1 MSDENPVPDA
11 APANGDVLLRVENLV
26 KYFPARSA
34 GLVARREYVHAVD
47 GVSMTVRR
55 GQTFGVVGETGCGK
69 STLARCIA
77 RLHDVTSG
85 RIVFDGQDIT
95 RFSERR
101 MRPLRRE
108 IQMIFQDPIGS
119 LNPRRRVGSIIG
131 DPFAI
136 HGLASGAER
145 TRRVQELME
154 RVGLNPEHYN
164 RFPAEFSG
172 GQRQR
177 IGVARA
183 LAFRPKLIIC
193 DEPVSALDAS
203 IQAQVINLLADLQA
217 EFGLTYIFI
226 AHDLSVVRHV
236 SHTVAVMYLGQLV
249 ETAPVEEV
257 FTRPRHPY
265 TGALLSAVSVPGP
278 DRSGEREQIVLVGDV
293 PSPVAPPSG
302 CRFHPRCPKA
312 APVCVAEAPP
322 LEPHPGDGPEHPAAC
337 HLPLA
342 VAEDLAEFPPTMSRL
357 TIAEEQR
364 VIDVGGSVPPDA
376 SVPGATGVT
385 GMVGAARAAG
395 SGPAMS
401 TVRDSAGPA
410 TAAET
415 ALVAGE
421 RPAGKKIEGRSPWR
435 LAYERLRSD
444 RSAKIAAGTIL
455 VIVLLAIFAPVFA
468 AITGHGPD
476 QQFINIGENATGG
489 PVPPSGTFWFGTD
502 SNGRDLFVRVL
513 YGARVSLL
521 VGVLATAIS
530 VALGVVFGLAAGYIG
545 GFVDSLIARVIDVML
560 SIPLLLIAISVA
572 YISGPG
578 IWLVIVIVGVLS
590 FTYLARIV
598 RGQVISLKEKEYI
611 QAARALGAGP
621 WRIMF
626 TDLLP
631 NVMAQVIVY
640 ASLLIPLAIVT
651 EAALSFL
658 GVGVPPPTPDW
669 GQMINDA
676 SGYYQ
681 YGYWWYLLFPSLA
694 LLITT
699 LAFNIFG
706 DSVRDAFD
714 PRGARLFV

>member
-1 MSDENPVPDA
+1 MATYAMSDENPASAA
-11 APANGDVLLRVENLV
+11 APASGGDVLLRVENLV
-26 KYFPARSA
+26 KYFPARST
-34 GLVARREYVHAVD
+34 GLFAKREHVHAVD
-47 GVSMTVRR
+47 GVNMTVRR

-69 STLARCIA
+69 STLGRCIA

-85 RIVFDGQDIT
+85 RIVFEGHDIT
-95 RFSERR
+95 RISERR

-108 IQMIFQDPIGS
+108 IQMIFQDPISS

-136 HGLASGAER
+136 HGLAAGGER
-145 TRRVQELME
+145 KRRVQELME

-164 RFPAEFSG
+164 RFPGEFSG

-249 ETAPVEEV
+249 EIAPVEDV

-265 TGALLSAVSVPGP
+265 TGALLSAVPVPGL
-278 DRSGEREQIVLVGDV
+278 DRSGEREQIILVGDV
-293 PSPVAPPSG
+293 PSPITPPSG

-337 HLPLA
+337 HLPMA
-342 VAEDLAEFPPTMSRL
+342 VAENPAEFRP
-357 TIAEEQR
+357 TIAEEER
-364 VIDVGGSVPPDA
+364 VIEVGGSAPPDA
-376 SVPGATGVT
+376 AVPGATGFIGVT
-385 GMVGAARAAG
+385 GAADA
-395 SGPAMS
+395 
-401 TVRDSAGPA
+401 
-410 TAAET
+410 
-415 ALVAGE
+415 
-421 RPAGKKIEGRSPWR
+421 AGKKIEGRSPWR

-455 VIVLLAIFAPVFA
+455 VIALLAIFAPVFA
-468 AITGHGPD
+468 AITGHGPG
-476 QQFINIGENATGG
+476 QQFINIGENANGG

-502 SNGRDLFVRVL
+502 SNGRDLFIRIL
-513 YGARVSLL
+513 YGARVSLV

-530 VALGVVFGLAAGYIG
+530 VALGAVFGLAAGYVG

-560 SIPLLLIAISVA
+560 SIPFLLIAISIA

-578 IWLVIVIVGVLS
+578 IWLVILIVGLLS

-598 RGQVISLKEKEYI
+598 RGQVISLREKEYI
-611 QAARALGAGP
+611 QAARALGARP

-626 TDLLP
+626 IDLLP
-631 NVMAQVIVY
+631 NVTAQVIVY

-651 EAALSFL
+651 EAALSFV

-669 GQMINDA
+669 GQMIDDA

-681 YGYWWYLLFPSLA
+681 YGYWWYLFFPSLA

-706 DSVRDAFD
+706 DSVRDAFN
-714 PRGARLFV
+714 PRGGLFV